1 MLILYINCDAMIN
14 KLPKFT
20 RSFYFISGMLFL
32 CWMLFLDSN
41 DLYTQYKLSKQLK
54 TLQNEKEFYQ
64 QKINEVEMERE
75 QLLTDS
81 ETLEKFA
88 REKYLM
94 KKDSE
99 DLYVIV
105 EE

>member
-1 MLILYINCDAMIN
+1 MFKKLTKITKNFYII
-14 KLPKFT
+14 T
-20 RSFYFISGMLFL
+20 GILFL
-32 CWMLFLDSN
+32 FWMLFLDSN
-41 DLYTQYKLSKQLK
+41 DLYTQYKLRNQLNS
-54 TLQNEKEFYQ
+54 LENEREFYQ
-64 QKINEVEMERE
+64 KKIEEVNRERE

-81 ETLEKFA
+81 EALERFA

-105 EE
+105 EEN

>member
-1 MLILYINCDAMIN
+1 MIN
-14 KLPKFT
+14 KLPKFAQ
-20 RSFYFISGMLFL
+20 SFYFMVGILFF
-32 CWMLFLDSN
+32 CWMMFLDSN
-41 DLYTQYKLSKQLK
+41 DLYTQFKLNKQLNS
-54 TLQNEKEFYQ
+54 LEDEKEFYQ
-64 QKINEVEMERE
+64 QKIQEVKTERE

>member
-1 MLILYINCDAMIN
+1 MMIK

-20 RSFYFISGMLFL
+20 RNFYFIAGMLFL
-32 CWMLFLDSN
+32 FWMLFLDSN
-41 DLYTQYKLSKQLK
+41 DLYTQYKLSSQLK
-54 TLQNEKEFYQ
+54 TLENEKEFYQ
-64 QKINEVEMERE
+64 DKIEQVKEERQ
-75 QLLTDS
+75 QLLSDT

-94 KKDSE
+94 KKETE